1 MRLPEAAADSRAHLQ
16 HATHV
21 YTNADIDRLQGAS
34 WQLGFRG
41 ADGIVDMA
49 HEQAGEA
56 DRGDSSALRPGA
68 ALGGECPSTLA
79 SGAGEVDEAMLD
91 VGANQLDAQFISD
104 VEALSAL
111 RQ

>member
-1 MRLPEAAADSRAHLQ
+1 MRVCIDCTLIFISAAAFGQDTNFATGPQYSDHRRFADVCASDFSADLIVRWPNAGSRRRQCDRSAH
-16 HATHV
+16 
-21 YTNADIDRLQGAS
+21 
-34 WQLGFRG
+34 
-41 ADGIVDMA
+41 
-49 HEQAGEA
+49 
-56 DRGDSSALRPGA
+56 
-68 ALGGECPSTLA
+68 LA

>member
-1 MRLPEAAADSRAHLQ
+1 MPPMSTRMPISIVSMARVDS
-16 HATHV
+16 
-21 YTNADIDRLQGAS
+21 QG
-34 WQLGFRG
+34 LEGLN
-41 ADGIVDMA
+41 GIVDRA
-49 HEQAGEA
+49 HDQAGEA
-56 DRGDSSALRPGA
+56 DRGDFQRPSPRGPV
-68 ALGGECPSTLA
+68 GEENAGLTLA

>member
-1 MRLPEAAADSRAHLQ
+1 MAGVDAGL
-16 HATHV
+16 
-21 YTNADIDRLQGAS
+21 
-34 WQLGFRG
+34 RG
-41 ADGIVDMA
+41 L
-49 HEQAGEA
+49 AG
-56 DRGDSSALRPGA
+56 SSTWHTINELRPIA
-68 ALGGECPSTLA
+68 AIPATLGQGPLWEENARSTLA

>member
-1 MRLPEAAADSRAHLQ
+1 
-16 HATHV
+16 
-21 YTNADIDRLQGAS
+21 
-34 WQLGFRG
+34 
-41 ADGIVDMA
+41 MA
-49 HEQAGEA
+49 HDQAGEA
-56 DRGDSSALRPGA
+56 DRGDSSALRPGPFWEEKA
-68 ALGGECPSTLA
+68 RSTLA